1 MATEDNNCIICTAE
15 INLLKPCNICE
26 TYFCQ
31 VCYNLYRTTYNK
43 HICAMCRNSLPIY
56 NNDGLDEELNHA
68 FITYMKKHISSNDEE
83 AKYNNIVELINA
95 RLALPHINNYIN
107 HINNTV
113 YAHHRQCEKVFNAI
127 LFMLIVCILYILL
140 GLASVLS
147 TSPSYNQYIALGP
160 INGVMLYI
168 IIKLCKLYAYIDN
181 LTISKAFIEGFI
193 TGICLFYSAIVWN
206 NAGTVF
212 AILTWLLNGLTLIVI
227 QSQHCSKRVV

>member
-1 MATEDNNCIICTAE
+1 MAAEDNNCIICTAE

-31 VCYNLYRTTYNK
+31 VCYNLYRTAYNK
-43 HICAMCRNSLPIY
+43 HTCPMCRNPLPIY
-56 NNDGLDEELNHA
+56 DNGLDEELNHA
-68 FITYMKKHISSNDEE
+68 FITYMKKHIASNDEE

-95 RLALPHINNYIN
+95 RRALPHINNYIN

-113 YAHHRQCEKVFNAI
+113 YAHHRQCEKAFNAI

-140 GLASVLS
+140 GLACVLS
-147 TSPSYNQYIALGP
+147 TSPSYERYIALGP

-212 AILTWLLNGLTLIVI
+212 AILTWLLNGLTLVVI
-227 QSQHCSKRVV
+227 QSQHCSRRVV